1 MHAYFNCWYILHID
15 MRGWDLCHDVF
26 TVPVQA
32 PSRAQVFMTWQEH
45 LLPTERFQSLNVEEV
60 LLLISPGDDEQ
71 SSGSFR

>member
-1 MHAYFNCWYILHID
+1 MHILILGIQYSSH
-15 MRGWDLCHDVF
+15 WDFHDVF
-26 TVPVQA
+26 TVPVQT

-45 LLPTERFQSLNVEEV
+45 LLPTKRFQSLNVEEV